1 MNRSLIF
8 LTLLASASAMAD
20 SNVPVVN
27 NANIQDSGTQYKGNF
42 NVNQAAGDQQQQ
54 TNTRAIAIGSNA
66 SATTT
71 VRQSLD
77 AAANPAMNATATIG
91 GSSFSNGNGVL
102 GVNQSAGANN
112 QMANA
117 MRVSISANPQSI
129 DDSVLSQQNVAL
141 LPDSGTT
148 GAPTGS
154 RQVVTSD
161 QAFTGSRG
169 VIQVNLS
176 AGVGNRM
183 ANTLSIRVA
192 D

>member
-20 SNVPVVN
+20 SNVSVVN

-169 VIQVNLS
+169 VIQVNQS